1 MINNDKVASSVINRR
16 INSSGNK
23 GLLSGVMSGLLWGLD
38 TVLTGIILSMVP
50 FIETSKAIFLA
61 PFISAFLHDMFSS
74 MWMLVYM
81 ILTKQLNQLTKVM
94 KTRSAKYICIA
105 AIFGGPIGMASYLL
119 AIKYIG
125 AGYTASIS
133 SIYPAVGAFWAYLFL
148 KEKLN
153 KRGFAGLGLS
163 ILSVIIIGYSPEKLN
178 GGNYILGFSL
188 ALMCVLGWSLES
200 VICAYGMKD
209 DEVSPSQALQIR
221 QLVSALFYGIIII
234 PIIGGIG
241 ITFEAI
247 NSNVSILICLTAL
260 VGTASY
266 MFYYTAIDLVGPVKA
281 TGLNITYS
289 IWAIIF
295 DIVILGNPVTLKLI
309 FCSVLIIIGSI
320 LVSKN

>member
-1 MINNDKVASSVINRR
+1 MISNSYGLASGIM
-16 INSSGNK
+16 
-23 GLLSGVMSGLLWGLD
+23 SGVLWGLD

-50 FIETSKAIFLA
+50 FVETQKAIFLA

-74 MWMLVYM
+74 LWMIIYILV
-81 ILTKQLNQLTKVM
+81 TKQLSQLVKSM
-94 KTRSAKYICIA
+94 KTRSGKFICIA

-133 SIYPAVGAFWAYLFL
+133 SIYPAVGAFWSYLFL
-148 KEKLN
+148 KEKLS
-153 KRGFAGLGLS
+153 KKGFIGLAIS
-163 ILSVIIIGYSPEKLN
+163 IFSVIILGYSQNKIS
-178 GGNYILGFSL
+178 GGNYLLGFLL
-188 ALMCVLGWSLES
+188 ALLCVLGWSLES

-221 QLVSALFYGIIII
+221 QLVSTLFYGIIII
-234 PIIGGIG
+234 PIVDGLGLAG
-241 ITFEAI
+241 EAL
-247 NSNVSILICLTAL
+247 SSTVSLWICFIAL

-266 MFYYTAIDLVGPVKA
+266 MFYYTAIDSIGPVKA

-309 FCSVLIIIGSI
+309 ICSVLIITGSI
-320 LVSKN
+320 MVFKN